1 MTRINEL
8 LKPNIIRAGGIAA
21 VLALSVSGGA
31 YAAVEATAPG
41 VDAEV
46 LPETVV
52 VASAADISADGAAAE
67 EAAEL
72 VAGGDVAE
80 VSSVTEEVTD
90 KFERVEQESDSL
102 AEGEEKVQTE
112 GVNGVTRVVYR
123 VTSVDG
129 KEIAREV
136 VSRAVVTERVDE
148 VVLVG
153 TGSTSDDT
161 ASDGATGST
170 GSSSSSTSSSSAGA
184 SAGSSSSGGAS
195 AGDDSV
201 WAALAQCESGGNPT
215 TNTGNGFYG
224 LYQFSLSTW
233 QAMGG
238 TGYPHEADV
247 ATQTAMAKKLQAQSG
262 WGQWPHCAAQLGL
275 L

>member
-1 MTRINEL
+1 MTSAKALRKPGL
-8 LKPNIIRAGGIAA
+8 LRAGGVAA
-21 VLALSVSGGA
+21 ALALSVSGGA
-31 YAAVEATAPG
+31 YAAVQATAPG
-41 VDAEV
+41 TDAEV
-46 LPETVV
+46 LPETAV
-52 VASAADISADGAAAE
+52 VASAASADIAAADDV
-67 EAAEL
+67 L
-72 VAGGDVAE
+72 VVGGDAAE
-80 VSSVTEEVTD
+80 VSSVSED
-90 KFERVEQESDSL
+90 KVDAYARVEQQTDAL
-102 AEGEEKVQTE
+102 PEGETEVQTA

-129 KEIAREV
+129 KETSREV
-136 VSRAVVTERVDE
+136 VSRVAVTERVDE

-153 TGSTSDDT
+153 TGSTTEDT
-161 ASDGATGST
+161 TDTTDASATGGT
-170 GSSSSSTSSSSAGA
+170 AAAASSSNSSSTS
-184 SAGSSSSGGAS
+184 GSSSAS

-233 QAMGG
+233 QALGG
-238 TGYPHEADV
+238 TGYPHEADA

-262 WGQWPHCAAQLGL
+262 WGQWPDCAARLGL

>member
-1 MTRINEL
+1 
-8 LKPNIIRAGGIAA
+8 
-21 VLALSVSGGA
+21 
-31 YAAVEATAPG
+31 
-41 VDAEV
+41 
-46 LPETVV
+46 
-52 VASAADISADGAAAE
+52 
-67 EAAEL
+67 
-72 VAGGDVAE
+72 
-80 VSSVTEEVTD
+80 
-90 KFERVEQESDSL
+90 
-102 AEGEEKVQTE
+102 
-112 GVNGVTRVVYR
+112 VVYR